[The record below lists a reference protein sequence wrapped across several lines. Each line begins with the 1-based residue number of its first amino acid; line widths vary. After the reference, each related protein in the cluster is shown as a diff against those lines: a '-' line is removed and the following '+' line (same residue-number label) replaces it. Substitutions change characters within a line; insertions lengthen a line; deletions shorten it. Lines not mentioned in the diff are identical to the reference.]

1 MAEDI
6 TANVKGNKLVIE
18 VDVSPD
24 VIKNAPMTKSGKNKL
39 VASTR
44 GSLKVGQFS
53 VGLNVF
59 TK

>member
-6 TANVKGNKLVIE
+6 TANIKGTKLIIE
-18 VDVSPD
+18 VDVSPET
-24 VIKNAPMTKSGKNKL
+24 IKNASMTKSGKNRL